1 VNKNEQVAYD
11 AMVKKGW
18 TVLRN
23 GWPDFLVLN
32 HKTIRVPRIE
42 QYGGTEYHLPDVEKV
57 VIEGCGIEFKAK
69 TTNDKLRPEQIAMHE
84 GMKALGIPVHV
95 LTNGSPSA
103 IKSVERRF
111 FYPRPLELM
120 KQEATALR
128 EELQKIEKRIHEYD
142 QELNDASV
150 LFEPEPEG
158 SRLFGVEPEEERVE
172 RENQRLIAAHI
183 ERAFAPRKDESNV

>member
-1 VNKNEQVAYD
+1 MNKHEQVAYD

-32 HKTIRVPRIE
+32 QKTVTVPKIVEEYGNTRY
-42 QYGGTEYHLPDVEKV
+42 QYDVEKV

-69 TTNDKLRPEQIAMHE
+69 ATGDKLRPEQIAMHE

-120 KQEATALR
+120 KREANSLR

-158 SRLFGVEPEEERVE
+158 SRLFGVEPEEERIE
-172 RENQRLIAAHI
+172 RDSRNLVAAHI
-183 ERAFAPRKDESNV
+183 DKAFGPRKEN